1 MDVDVKHE
9 CYEME
14 TDAFSSTEG
23 EGKHPV
29 GRANVTKTEDPR
41 RRIRGAK
48 AKGRKE
54 EEKRKKQ
61 VADRVQGSFI
71 SS

>member
-1 MDVDVKHE
+1 M
-9 CYEME
+9 
-14 TDAFSSTEG
+14 STGNTSVTRWKRTRFLGRG

-41 RRIRGAK
+41 RIRGAK
-48 AKGRKE
+48 AKGRE